1 MPRTRI
7 SVLIA
12 LLLSVCAAP
21 GFSADEDVDDSLGQL
36 PEFKLEGVNGQ
47 AFDSEQRLRDV
58 AAVITFWR
66 VDQEP
71 SVRILKDLNQL
82 YDEVSKKEIV
92 IVSIVSGGVERSP
105 VDGVM
110 KELGIA
116 FPVLLD
122 PDRRV
127 YGAFGGIVS
136 PSTWFVDRSGV
147 VVDAYPG
154 HRRDFLRV
162 ARANV
167 EFLRG
172 RIGEAEREGTV
183 HTRRPPISEKDKDFA
198 GVQTRHRFATRLLE
212 KGQRK
217 AAVKQLRMAWEG
229 DPPLVEAGVEL
240 GLLLLEETRDT
251 EALEILE
258 RASEL
263 APDDPLASGAR
274 AVALIRLGQ
283 VQVGADLLRQALQQ
297 PVGEPLLYYE
307 MAKLSERSDEPDE
320 ARRYYRKGLELML
333 ADRAARRR
341 E

>member
-1 MPRTRI
+1 MPRARI
-7 SVLIA
+7 SVIIA
-12 LLLSVCAAP
+12 LLLSVCTAP
-21 GFSADEDVDDSLGQL
+21 GFSADEDVDDALGQL
-36 PEFKLEGVNGQ
+36 PEFKLEGVDGQ
-47 AFDSEQRLRDV
+47 TFDSEQRLRDL

-82 YDEVSKKEIV
+82 YDEVSKREIAV
-92 IVSIVSGGVERSP
+92 VSIVAGGIERP
-105 VDGVM
+105 LVDGVV

-127 YGAFGGIVS
+127 YEAFGGIVS

-154 HRRDFLRV
+154 HRRDFLRA

-172 RIGEAEREGTV
+172 RIDETEREETV
-183 HTRRPPISEKDKDFA
+183 HARRPPISGKDKDFA
-198 GVQTRHRFATRLLE
+198 GGQTRHRFATRLLE

-229 DPPLVEAGVEL
+229 DPPLVRAGVEL
-240 GLLLLEETRDT
+240 GLLLLEETRNA
-251 EALEILE
+251 EALEILD
-258 RASEL
+258 RAVEL

-283 VQVGADLLRQALQQ
+283 VEAGADLLRHALQQ

-307 MAKLSERSDEPDE
+307 IARLSERSDEPDE

-341 E
+341 K